1 MLEVK
6 VSHSATGSIRFHK
19 HYPARGDLM
28 TDLLLQDLKDLS
40 NERLALILSNEKRQ
54 MLGEQ
59 KVPVKRRAVHL
70 LPLSFFADSVT
81 GLRKA
86 EARNVTE

>member
-1 MLEVK
+1 MVDLK
-6 VSHSATGSIRFHK
+6 VSHSTAGSIRFHQ
-19 HYPARGDLM
+19 HYLPCVDLM
-28 TDLLLQDLKDLS
+28 TDLLLQDLKDLT

-59 KVPVKRRAVHL
+59 EVPVKRRAVHL
-70 LPLSFFADSVT
+70 LPVNFFAESVT

>member
-1 MLEVK
+1 
-6 VSHSATGSIRFHK
+6 
-19 HYPARGDLM
+19 
-28 TDLLLQDLKDLS
+28 
-40 NERLALILSNEKRQ
+40 LILSNEKRQ